1 MFGNLI
7 NTIQIMDI
15 QTFIQYYREAFSAKA
30 ELPIAFYYSDTLTG
44 KLQKTQGCFF
54 KALPSI
60 RNGEIISM
68 NAETIG
74 CGGGKFYTGFA
85 PMNDYIPTFVSLKE
99 KYKQTPDMVIEGIKE
114 MDVQR
119 TDRLYLHFARID
131 KLASFDDIEGLLF
144 LTTPDIL
151 SGLCTWAFF
160 DNNSLDAVSAPFGSG
175 CSTTITRTIHENR
188 TGGHRTFIGFFDP
201 SVRPY
206 VESNL
211 LSYTIP
217 MSRFKEMY
225 ATMPHCSLF
234 DTHAWGKIKSRIT
247 ASTD

>member
-1 MFGNLI
+1 
-7 NTIQIMDI
+7 MDV
-15 QTFIQYYREAFSAKA
+15 QTFIRNYREAFSEKA
-30 ELPIAFYYSDTLTG
+30 ELPIAFYYSDTPAGEL
-44 KLQKTQGCFF
+44 LKTQGCLF

-60 RNGEIISM
+60 RNGEVISM

-74 CGGGKFYTGFA
+74 CGGGKFYTGFG
-85 PMNDYIPTFVSLKE
+85 PMNDYIPSFVSLKE
-99 KYKQTPDMVIEGIKE
+99 KYKQTPEMVIEGIKE
-114 MDVQR
+114 MNVRR

-131 KLASFDDIEGLLF
+131 KLASLDNVEGLLF
-144 LTTPDIL
+144 LATPDTL
-151 SGLCTWAFF
+151 SGLCTWTFF

-175 CSTTITRTIHENR
+175 CSSTITRTIHENR
-188 TGGHRTFIGFFDP
+188 TGGRRTFIGFFDP
-201 SVRPY
+201 SARPY

-225 ATMPHCSLF
+225 ATMRQCSLF
-234 DTHAWGKIKSRIT
+234 DTHAWGKIKNRIA